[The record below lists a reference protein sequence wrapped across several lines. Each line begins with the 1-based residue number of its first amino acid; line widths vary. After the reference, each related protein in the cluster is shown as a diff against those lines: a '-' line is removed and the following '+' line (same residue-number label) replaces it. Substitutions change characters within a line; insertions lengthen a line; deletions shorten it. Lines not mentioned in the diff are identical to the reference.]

1 MVHHYDRRGVH
12 KTGYIMYPAK
22 RFTLNHVKKAIKRF
36 PLCPFWHVK
45 KKQRTFHYI
54 IYLKIMNEFEVK
66 IPNSLKIKMII
77 MMMITV
83 KALRVKSLWIRKFVR
98 TNTSKLGDQ
107 YCKTFF
113 PYSQHEQIWQCW
125 KLGTNLGQN
134 NLPC

>member
-1 MVHHYDRRGVH
+1 
-12 KTGYIMYPAK
+12 
-22 RFTLNHVKKAIKRF
+22 
-36 PLCPFWHVK
+36 
-45 KKQRTFHYI
+45 
-54 IYLKIMNEFEVK
+54 MNEFEVK

-113 PYSQHEQIWQCW
+113 RILNTNKFGNAGS
-125 KLGTNLGQN
+125 LGPILGITIYLANVATCGAIKYLGVASFQ
-134 NLPC
+134 P

>member
-1 MVHHYDRRGVH
+1 
-12 KTGYIMYPAK
+12 
-22 RFTLNHVKKAIKRF
+22 
-36 PLCPFWHVK
+36 
-45 KKQRTFHYI
+45 
-54 IYLKIMNEFEVK
+54 MNEFEVK

-113 PYSQHEQIWQCW
+113 P
-125 KLGTNLGQN
+125 
-134 NLPC
+134 